1 MDLSFQRAK
10 LIPNR
15 QSIPRFRAHVPAG
28 PQSLAQSTK
37 NGHHKSM
44 RSFNTAGPVDAQD
57 HYCIPPLDRMD
68 LDYVLSLIR
77 QKKYFILHAPRQT
90 GKTSTLKALQDHLNT
105 GAEGDYRCL
114 YVNVEAAQAMRENIP
129 GAMEVILKVLAR
141 TAQTVLEDDSLDG
154 IRRAALAEGGA
165 GAALWETLVSW
176 AESDRR
182 PLVLLI
188 DEIDA
193 LIGDSLLSVLRQL
206 RSGYDMR
213 PRSFPHSIVLCG
225 VRNVR
230 DYRIHSASEGKTIAG
245 GSAFNISAAALRL
258 GDFDRAE
265 TEALLGQHT
274 AETGQEF
281 APAAIDRV
289 YTQTAGQPWLVN
301 ALCNEAC
308 FENPQ
313 GRDRSRPITEDDIFA
328 AQEVLIQ
335 GRVVHLDQLADKLQE
350 KRVQRVIQPMLSGAV
365 RGGYTARDL
374 EYVRDL
380 GLVTL
385 DAPPRIANPIYAEVV
400 PRELTYATQE
410 GLLVE
415 PAWYIDEDG
424 ALNLDK
430 LLEAF
435 QQYFRENS
443 EHWLKLFQYQEAGPQ
458 LLLQAFLQRVLNGG
472 GRIER
477 EYGLGRQ
484 RVDLFIRW
492 PCPGGQ
498 QRFVIECKILRGR
511 LDKTLEKGLPQTAG
525 YMDRCAADAGHL
537 VLFDRSTKPWS
548 EKVFRR
554 TEEFDGKRIEVWGM

>member
-1 MDLSFQRAK
+1 
-10 LIPNR
+10 
-15 QSIPRFRAHVPAG
+15 
-28 PQSLAQSTK
+28 
-37 NGHHKSM
+37 M

-68 LDYVLSLIR
+68 LDYVLNLIHR
-77 QKKYFILHAPRQT
+77 KKYFILHAPRQT
-90 GKTSTLKALQDHLNT
+90 GKTSTLKALQDRLNS
-105 GAEGDYRCL
+105 GADGDYRCL
-114 YVNVEAAQAMRENIP
+114 YVNVEAGQAWRENIP
-129 GAMEVILKVLAR
+129 MATEAILQVLAGS
-141 TAQTVLEDDSLDG
+141 AQTVLGDDSLDG
-154 IRRAALAEGGA
+154 IRRAVLADGGA
-165 GAALWETLVSW
+165 GVPLWETLRRW
-176 AESDRR
+176 ARADPR

-213 PRSFPHSIVLCG
+213 PQSFPHSIVLCG

-230 DYRIHSASEGKTIAG
+230 DYRIHSTSEGKTIAG

-265 TEALLGQHT
+265 TEALRGQHT

-281 APAAIDRV
+281 EPAAIDRV
-289 YTQTAGQPWLVN
+289 YTQTEGQPWLVN
-301 ALCNEAC
+301 ALCHDAC

-313 GRDRSRPITEDDIFA
+313 GKDRGHPITEDDIFA

-350 KRVQRVIQPMLSGAV
+350 ERVQRVIQPMLSGAV
-365 RGGYTARDL
+365 RRGYTAHDL

-380 GLVTL
+380 GLVAL
-385 DAPPRIANPIYAEVV
+385 DSPPRIANPIYAEVV

-410 GLLVE
+410 DLLVE

-424 ALNLDK
+424 ALNLNK

-435 QQYFRENS
+435 QEYFRENS

-498 QRFVIECKILRGR
+498 QRFVIEGKILHGS
-511 LDKTLEKGLPQTAG
+511 LDNTLENGLPQTAG
-525 YMDRCAADAGHL
+525 YMDRCAAAAGHL
-537 VLFDRSTKPWS
+537 VIFDRSTKPWD

>member
-1 MDLSFQRAK
+1 M
-10 LIPNR
+10 
-15 QSIPRFRAHVPAG
+15 G
-28 PQSLAQSTK
+28 
-37 NGHHKSM
+37 NGHQRQM
-44 RSFNTAGPVDAQD
+44 RFFNTAGPMDAQD
-57 HYCIPPLDRMD
+57 HYCIPPLERID
-68 LDYVLSLIR
+68 LDYVLNLIHDTE
-77 QKKYFILHAPRQT
+77 YFILHAPRQT
-90 GKTSTLKALQDHLNT
+90 GKTSTLKALQDRLNS
-105 GAEGDYRCL
+105 GAAGDYRCL
-114 YVNVEAAQAMRENIP
+114 HVNVEAAQVARENIERAVP
-129 GAMEVILKVLAR
+129 AILQVLAG
-141 TAQTVLEDDSLDG
+141 TAQTVLGDDSLDG
-154 IRRAALAEGGA
+154 IRREVLAEDSPGT
-165 GAALWETLVSW
+165 ALFEILQRWAQAET
-176 AESDRR
+176 R

-193 LIGDSLLSVLRQL
+193 LIGDTLLSVLRQL
-206 RSGYDMR
+206 RTGYEDR
-213 PRSFPHSIVLCG
+213 PDWFPHSIVLCG

-230 DYRIHSASEGKTIAG
+230 DYRIHSASEGKAIAG
-245 GSAFNISAAALRL
+245 GSGFNISAASLRL
-258 GDFDRAE
+258 RDFDRAE

-281 APAAIDRV
+281 ETAAIERV

-301 ALCNEAC
+301 ALCWHAC
-308 FENPQ
+308 FKNPQ
-313 GRDRSRPITEDDIFA
+313 GRDRSRPISEDDILA
-328 AQEVLIQ
+328 AQEILIQ
-335 GRVVHLDQLADKLQE
+335 ERVVHLDQLTDKLQE
-350 KRVQRVIQPMLSGAV
+350 ERVQRVIEPMLSGAV
-365 RGGYTARDL
+365 LGGYTARDL

-380 GLVTL
+380 GLIAL

-410 GLLVE
+410 DLLVD

-424 ALNLDK
+424 GLNLDK

-435 QQYFRENS
+435 QEYFRENS

-492 PCPGGQ
+492 PRPGGQ
-498 QRFVIECKILRGR
+498 QRFVIECKILHGS

-525 YMDRCAADAGHL
+525 YMDRCAAAAGHL

>member
-1 MDLSFQRAK
+1 MD
-10 LIPNR
+10 
-15 QSIPRFRAHVPAG
+15 
-28 PQSLAQSTK
+28 
-37 NGHHKSM
+37 M
-44 RSFNTAGPVDAQD
+44 RKFKTTGPVVAAE
-57 HYCIPPLDRMD
+57 HYCIPPLERID
-68 LDYVLSLIR
+68 LEYVLGLIHD
-77 QKKYFILHAPRQT
+77 QEYFILHAPRQT
-90 GKTSTLKALQDHLNT
+90 GKTSTLKALQDHLNSGT
-105 GAEGDYRCL
+105 KGDYRCL
-114 YVNVEAAQAMRENIP
+114 YVNVEAAQAAREDIERAIP
-129 GAMEVILKVLAR
+129 AILQVLAR
-141 TAQTVLEDDSLDG
+141 RARNVLGDSALQE
-154 IRRAALAEGGA
+154 IRSDVLAEGTPDT
-165 GAALWETLVSW
+165 ALWDALQRW
-176 AESDRR
+176 AQADSR

-225 VRNVR
+225 VRDVR
-230 DYRIHSASEGKTIAG
+230 DYRIHSAKEGKTIAG
-245 GSAFNISAAALRL
+245 ASAFNISADSLRL
-258 GDFDRAE
+258 GDFDRGE
-265 TEALLGQHT
+265 VEALLGQHT
-274 AETGQEF
+274 GETGQGFE
-281 APAAIDRV
+281 PAAVERV

-301 ALCNEAC
+301 ALCWHAC
-308 FENPQ
+308 FKNPQ
-313 GRDRSRPITEDDIFA
+313 GRDRGRPISEDDILA

-350 KRVQRVIQPMLSGAV
+350 ERVQRVVEPMLSGAAH
-365 RGGYTARDL
+365 RSYTTHDL

-380 GLVTL
+380 GLVAL
-385 DAPPRIANPIYAEVV
+385 DPPPRIANPIYAEVV

-410 GLLVE
+410 DLLVE

-435 QQYFRENS
+435 QEYFRENS

-492 PCPGGQ
+492 PRPGGQ

-525 YMDRCAADAGHL
+525 YMDRCGADAGHL
-537 VLFDRSTKPWS
+537 VVFDRSTKPWS

-554 TEEFDGKRIEVWGM
+554 SEEFDGKRIEVWGM